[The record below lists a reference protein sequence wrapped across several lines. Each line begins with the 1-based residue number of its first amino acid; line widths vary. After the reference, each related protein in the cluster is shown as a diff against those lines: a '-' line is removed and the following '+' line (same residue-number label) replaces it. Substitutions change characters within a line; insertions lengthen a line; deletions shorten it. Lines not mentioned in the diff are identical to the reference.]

1 MKLFFYKSILIFFLF
16 LAAFHFSFGYIVKK
30 IEKNIDTSISKE
42 KAEEF
47 KAIIREEMQNAIN
60 KENYIKPEDALIINK
75 FIEKIKNDLNKN
87 K

>member
-1 MKLFFYKSILIFFLF
+1 
-16 LAAFHFSFGYIVKK
+16 
-30 IEKNIDTSISKE
+30 
-42 KAEEF
+42 
-47 KAIIREEMQNAIN
+47 MQNAIN

>member
-16 LAAFHFSFGYIVKK
+16 LTAFHFSFGYIVKK
-30 IEKNIDTSISKE
+30 IEKDIETTISKE
-42 KAEEF
+42 KAEKF
-47 KAIIREEMQNAIN
+47 KILIRDEMKNAIQ
-60 KENYIKPEDALIINK
+60 KDNYIKPEDAVIINE